1 MHDRVKHRERWLSAL
16 QKSSITLALINCS
29 ADPVYGSHMVSR
41 YKELHCRLDYC
52 VELPAIGHYPHIEV
66 PQDVLTHHRT
76 FIHDKKH

>member
-1 MHDRVKHRERWLSAL
+1 
-16 QKSSITLALINCS
+16 
-29 ADPVYGSHMVSR
+29 
-41 YKELHCRLDYC
+41 LHCRLDYC